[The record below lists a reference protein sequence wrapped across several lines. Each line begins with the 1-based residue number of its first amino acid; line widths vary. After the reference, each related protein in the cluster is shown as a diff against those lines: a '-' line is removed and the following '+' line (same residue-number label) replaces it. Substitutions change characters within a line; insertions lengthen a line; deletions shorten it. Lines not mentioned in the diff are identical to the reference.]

1 MSQAKG
7 AGTVSTGKRK
17 FLAAI
22 TALYAGV
29 GAIFVATPFVKS
41 FKPSRRA
48 KAVGAPV
55 DIDLSTIEPG
65 ALKVVKWRGKPIW
78 ILRRTKQMTQS
89 LSLVTDLLADPTS
102 TQSKQP
108 EYAKNQARSSN
119 DEWLVAV
126 GICTH
131 LGCSPVFR
139 PDVAAEDMGKD
150 WQGGFFCPCHGSKF
164 DLAGRVYKN
173 MPAPT
178 NLTVPPYSFID
189 DNTLRV
195 GSNGEVS

>member
-1 MSQAKG
+1 MSQARG
-7 AGTVSTGKRK
+7 VGLASTGKRK
-17 FLAAI
+17 FLATI

-29 GAIFVATPFVKS
+29 GAIFVATPFIKS
-41 FKPSRRA
+41 FQPSRRA

-65 ALKVVKWRGKPIW
+65 ALKVIKWRGQPIW
-78 ILRRTKQMTQS
+78 ILRRTEQMTQS
-89 LSLVTDLLADPTS
+89 LSLVTDLLADPLS
-102 TQSKQP
+102 LQSKQP
-108 EYAKNQARSSN
+108 AYAQNQSRASN

-126 GICTH
+126 GVCTH

-139 PDVAAEDMGKD
+139 PNAATEDMGKD

-164 DLAGRVYKN
+164 DLAGRVYKDV
-173 MPAPT
+173 PAPT
-178 NLTVPPYSFID
+178 NLTVPPYSFI
-189 DNTLRV
+189 NNTTLRV